1 MNRIFNLGILSILVL
16 AGCSEETEP
25 VAQAAVNEEAAAIPT
40 YFDGYVL
47 SPQVTD
53 DRSLQKA
60 GQSFRDLRGEIE
72 LKAIKTEIPANVVG
86 GIELTVYEAKLLH
99 FKPEYSMID
108 FFHSYTHETEFGMV
122 KFFVEITNTTEEV
135 LKFAPVAVVETNAGE
150 MKTWE
155 EDIYLEELNGEI
167 QPGET
172 KKGNIG
178 FILEKPSNE
187 PLKFMT
193 SDVYSVS
200 DKKLAD
206 AQLIEI
212 EF

>member
-1 MNRIFNLGILSILVL
+1 MNRIFYLGILSILVL

-25 VAQAAVNEEAAAIPT
+25 VAEAAVNEEAAIPT

-47 SPQVTD
+47 NPQVTD
-53 DRSLQKA
+53 DRSLEKA

-72 LKAIKTEIPANVVG
+72 LKAVNTEIPAYEVG
-86 GIELTVYEAKLLH
+86 GVELTVHEAKILH

-122 KFFVEITNTTEEV
+122 KYFVEITNTTEEV
-135 LKFAPVAVVETNAGE
+135 LKFAPVALVETNAGE
-150 MKTWE
+150 TKTWE

-178 FILEKPSNE
+178 FILEKPSKE
-187 PLKFMT
+187 PLKFTT
-193 SDVYSVS
+193 SDVFSVS
-200 DKKLAD
+200 DKKLAE

>member
-1 MNRIFNLGILSILVL
+1 MKRIIYLGMLSILLL
-16 AGCSEETEP
+16 AGCSEEAEP
-25 VAQAAVNEEAAAIPT
+25 VANAAANEENAIPA

-53 DRSLQKA
+53 DRSLQDE
-60 GQSFRDLRGEIE
+60 GQSFRDLRGKIE
-72 LKAIKTEIPANVVG
+72 LNAIKTEIPEYEIG
-86 GIELTVYEAKLLH
+86 GIELIVHEAKVLH
-99 FKPEYSMID
+99 LKPEYSMVD
-108 FFHSYTHETEFGMV
+108 FFHSYTHEMEFDMV
-122 KFFVEITNTTEEV
+122 KFFVEITNTSDKV
-135 LKFAPVAVVETNAGE
+135 LQFAPAAIVETDSGDT
-150 MKTWE
+150 KTWE

-178 FILEKPSNE
+178 FILEKSGVE
-187 PLKFMT
+187 SLKLTT
-193 SDVYSVS
+193 SDVFNMN
-200 DKKLAD
+200 DEKLAE